1 MEPNTTIPPVQKQE
15 PAAQKPLENTAGAT
29 SHSHESIGPIVG
41 SLIIVILLI
50 VAALYIWA
58 QKVSDE
64 EVTPMAPAPAAS
76 VVVEE
81 KLTAEQTTA
90 VQETG
95 LDIQVDELED
105 LNF

>member
-1 MEPNTTIPPVQKQE
+1 MEPNTTIPPVQRQE
-15 PAAQKPLENTAGAT
+15 PTAQKPLENTAGVT

-64 EVTPMAPAPAAS
+64 EVTPEAPAA

-81 KLTAEQTTA
+81 KLTTEQATA

>member
-15 PAAQKPLENTAGAT
+15 PVAQKPLENTAAGAAT
-29 SHSHESIGPIVG
+29 HSHESVGPIVG

-58 QKVSDE
+58 QKVSDDVATSE
-64 EVTPMAPAPAAS
+64 APAA

-81 KLTAEQTTA
+81 KLTPEQTTA

-95 LDIQVDELED
+95 LDIEVEELED

>member
-15 PAAQKPLENTAGAT
+15 PVAQKPLENTAGT
-29 SHSHESIGPIVG
+29 TTHSHESIGPIVG

-64 EVTPMAPAPAAS
+64 EVVPMAPAAS

-81 KLTAEQTTA
+81 KLTPEQTTA